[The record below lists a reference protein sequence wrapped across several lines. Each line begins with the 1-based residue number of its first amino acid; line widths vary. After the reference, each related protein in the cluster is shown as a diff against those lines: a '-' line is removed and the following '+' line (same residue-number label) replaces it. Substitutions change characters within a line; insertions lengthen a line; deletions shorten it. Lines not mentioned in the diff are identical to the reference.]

1 MRKLGPSKRMTNSE
15 PACGRQA
22 ACDLLKTIDTDT

>member
-1 MRKLGPSKRMTNSE
+1 MLKLLSFKEITNSE

-22 ACDLLKTIDTDT
+22 ACDLPKTIDKDT